1 MCVSEV
7 NSGSGI
13 HLLSANH
20 THFNNSEGLQAAG
33 TFISEISCS
42 TVVSMHFDA

>member
-13 HLLSANH
+13 HPLSAND
-20 THFNNSEGLQAAG
+20 THFNNSEGLQVAD
-33 TFISEISCS
+33 TCISEISCS
-42 TVVSMHFDA
+42 TLVSNAL